1 MTESHQEERSDIQRE
16 VADTASEM
24 LVRAREALGLS
35 QSEVADQL
43 RLTTTFIRYI
53 DDGDFHKIPKAAFI
67 KGYLRSYARVVSLD
81 SDEVIRAYERAQQ
94 VTTETDD
101 IGGVAEKP
109 VASGNFTGPVVQT
122 GLIGLV
128 VVLIVVAVVW
138 WSFST
143 GGDGGAPVVTQP
155 VVPESAVPA
164 MPETQSLEEPVGQD
178 DVVSASVAPED
189 SGSEV
194 IAEAGEAEEIPPAAE
209 TTPADETTPAA
220 GVEVES
226 APEAT
231 MTGVT
236 KRANV
241 AIERVRDGD
250 TLYITV
256 RAGGEDEVEFSFS
269 GECWL
274 EIEDG
279 NGEQI
284 YGDLN
289 RAGDVMT
296 VYGIAPFEV
305 LFGRASAAT
314 MTYQGKAVNLGP
326 YTTSDET
333 AKVRTARL

>member
-1 MTESHQEERSDIQRE
+1 MTDSRHQEGRDDIQRE
-16 VADTASEM
+16 AADTASAM

-35 QSEVADQL
+35 QTEVADQL

-67 KGYLRSYARVVSLD
+67 KGYLRSYARVVSLN

-94 VTTETDD
+94 VTPETED
-101 IGGVAEKP
+101 IGNVTEKT
-109 VASGNFTGPVVQT
+109 VASGNFTGPIVQT
-122 GLIGLV
+122 GVIGLV
-128 VVLIVVAVVW
+128 VVAIVVAVVW

-143 GGDGGAPVVTQP
+143 RDDVGAPVVTQP
-155 VVPESAVPA
+155 VVPESSVPA
-164 MPETQSLEEPVGQD
+164 MPETQSLEEPVAQD

-189 SGSEV
+189 SQG
-194 IAEAGEAEEIPPAAE
+194 EAMAEAEEAE
-209 TTPADETTPAA
+209 AVSRADEAMPPA
-220 GVEVES
+220 GVEAES
-226 APEAT
+226 APAAT
-231 MTGVT
+231 KTVVNR
-236 KRANV
+236 RADV
-241 AIERVRDGD
+241 EVQRVRDGD

-256 RAGGEDEVEFSFS
+256 RAGGEDELEFSFS

-279 NGEQI
+279 NGDQI

-296 VYGIAPFEV
+296 VYGIAPFEI

-314 MTYQGKAVNLGP
+314 MIYQGKAVNLAP